1 MGNTTPTFTMRLG
14 QAERNSMT
22 RLVTAARLAGRSG
35 FTDSDAVRAALR
47 FAAATTNV
55 ALVLSHL
62 A

>member
-1 MGNTTPTFTMRLG
+1 MSNTPTYTMRLG
-14 QAERNSMT
+14 KLERDSMT
-22 RLVTAARLAGRSG
+22 RLVVAAKAAGRTG